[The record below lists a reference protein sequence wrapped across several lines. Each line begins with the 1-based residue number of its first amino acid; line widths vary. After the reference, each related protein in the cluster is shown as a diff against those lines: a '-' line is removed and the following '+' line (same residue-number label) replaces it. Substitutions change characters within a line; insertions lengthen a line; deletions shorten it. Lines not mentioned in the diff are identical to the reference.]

1 MASSKST
8 GSAVDH
14 PSHYNQGKIEVID
27 FIEDQNLGFHE
38 GSAVKYICRHLFKG
52 KPVEDLEKAI
62 WYLQRLISLHKGGAR

>member
-1 MASSKST
+1 MTSTRST

-38 GSAVKYICRHLFKG
+38 GSAVKYICRYPHKG
-52 KPVEDLEKAI
+52 RPIEDLEKAV
-62 WYLQRLISLHKGGAR
+62 WYLQRLIALHKGGK